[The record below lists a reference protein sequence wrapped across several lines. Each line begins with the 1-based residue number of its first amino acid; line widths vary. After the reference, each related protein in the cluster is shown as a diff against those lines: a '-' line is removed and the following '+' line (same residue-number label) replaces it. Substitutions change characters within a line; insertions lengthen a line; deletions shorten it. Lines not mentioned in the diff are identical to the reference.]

1 MATQHWEVEVKFPL
15 SDPAEVCA
23 RLAALGLHFGPAV
36 EQVDHYF
43 NHPARDFAAT
53 DEALRLRQVGVEN
66 CVTYKGPKIDKST
79 KTREE
84 IELSLPA
91 GRQVADDFAALFRVL
106 GFCPAGTVRKERQ
119 RGTLS
124 GDGHLVEVALDNIQ
138 VIGCFLEL
146 EISANDESL
155 ESAKKALE
163 SLAQELG
170 LGRTERRSYL
180 ELIKSRT
187 S

>member
-1 MATQHWEVEVKFPL
+1 
-15 SDPAEVCA
+15 
-23 RLAALGLHFGPAV
+23 
-36 EQVDHYF
+36 
-43 NHPARDFAAT
+43 
-53 DEALRLRQVGVEN
+53 LRTIL
-66 CVTYKGPKIDKST
+66 
-79 KTREE
+79 
-84 IELSLPA
+84 
-91 GRQVADDFAALFRVL
+91 
-106 GFCPAGTVRKERQ
+106 RQ

-124 GDGHLVEVALDNIQ
+124 RDGHLVEVALDNIQ

-170 LGRTERRSYL
+170 LGKTERRSYL